1 MFKRAHLESFLKC
14 IQHFRNKN
22 GTVHDYEKDKQKIR
36 TFKPRAIFLLLGA
49 EGGGGGGLFVVL
61 YGISHIV
68 ILIFAIL
75 TVLSFV
81 RKLSRAA
88 NFVACNAS
96 AHTGVNSFSY
106 RACEMRA
113 RVFYMT

>member
-1 MFKRAHLESFLKC
+1 MV
-14 IQHFRNKN
+14 I
-22 GTVHDYEKDKQKIR
+22 
-36 TFKPRAIFLLLGA
+36 
-49 EGGGGGGLFVVL
+49 

-81 RKLSRAA
+81 RKLSLAA

-96 AHTGVNSFSY
+96 AHTSVNSFSY
-106 RACEMRA
+106 RGCEMRA
-113 RVFYMT
+113 RVFCMT